1 MTNLQSNNLKDKLIE
16 HYDNWLINKCLL
28 FEQASFLECGNIIKN
43 SKILIARKTYKIKL
57 SFFILI
63 LNEDSYS
70 LFLQTDKLYR
80 KYNFELEID
89 NKYGN
94 MLTSLKM
101 NNNGFLYLVKGNYS
115 IKTFDAS
122 DYIFLRNLSKLV
134 NNEELN
140 CYIKLINC
148 FIKNF

>member
-1 MTNLQSNNLKDKLIE
+1 MAILQSNNLKDKLIE

-28 FEQASFLECGNIIKN
+28 FEQSYFLECGNIIKN

-70 LFLQTDKLYR
+70 LFLKTDKLYR

-94 MLTSLKM
+94 MLTNLKM
-101 NNNGFLYLVKGNYS
+101 NNNGFISLVKD
-115 IKTFDAS
+115 FL
-122 DYIFLRNLSKLV
+122 DYIKSYL
-134 NNEELN
+134 
-140 CYIKLINC
+140 
-148 FIKNF
+148 